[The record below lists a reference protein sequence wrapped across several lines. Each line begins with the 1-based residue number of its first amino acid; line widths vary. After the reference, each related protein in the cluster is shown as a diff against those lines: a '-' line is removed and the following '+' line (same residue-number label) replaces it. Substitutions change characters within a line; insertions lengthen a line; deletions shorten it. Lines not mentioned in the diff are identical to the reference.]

1 MTDYEAEARA
11 RKVDAIVE
19 QLDAALARIGFDDPR
34 ADAVHVIPVLRS
46 TDILSDCAKALN
58 KGSPSDKTRA
68 AVIAVYEQ
76 RAKDSRTLKATP
88 LGSEKTALSR
98 AVEIRDATPLSR
110 ITASKLDLAMH
121 CLHWATRD
129 DLPPD
134 VSGERA
140 VRGTAFHD
148 LVATGEIAPETL
160 RDLKPE
166 YEPEVRKMYAVWLKN
181 GQKLLPPDARHEVA
195 FVLEPTGNVRELG
208 QNIARGYGGAV
219 GLCGTVDVFG
229 NDVVRDFKT
238 GRKYHDADVA
248 WQLRFAAVVTGCH
261 KTAFDYIAASG
272 RTTPDEYTRSDAQIA
287 DDKRRLLVLMSDV
300 REGRTAPLAGSHCE
314 EGYCLARTVCPT
326 YKRAYHAPAKDSHSK
341 QQPTETTM
349 GKMTLASVKKGRVDT
364 PLCVVM
370 YGPEGIGKST
380 FAANAPNPIFID
392 AEDGSTRL
400 DVSRFPVPENW
411 EHVRESL
418 ALLANEK
425 HEYQSVAIDTADWI
439 EPLIYEHVCTAGSKS
454 SIEDFGYGKG
464 YVQALD
470 QWRAFLDQLD
480 LLRARGMHV
489 ILLAHTQVKTF
500 RNPAGDDYDRYE
512 LKLHAK
518 AAGLLKEWSDA
529 VLFTNYLAFPKETDG
544 KKVKMLGDGSRVIYT
559 EHRPAWDAKNKYGL
573 PFKLPLDWTEFE
585 RAARKGEPASFEE
598 VSAEILQLLSA
609 ADEKTKEQAA
619 PAIERCGKDT
629 RKLAALAD
637 WLRSKANKEAA

>member
-11 RKVDAIVE
+11 RKVDALVE
-19 QLDAALARIGFDDPR
+19 QLDAALARIGFDPR
-34 ADAVHVIPVLRS
+34 SDAVHVIPVLRS
-46 TDILSDCAKALN
+46 TDILNDCAKALR
-58 KGSPSDKTRA
+58 KGTPSDKTRA

-76 RAKDSRTLKATP
+76 RAAGLNIPVPIPQAT
-88 LGSEKTALSR
+88 KT
-98 AVEIRDATPLSR
+98 VTPLSR
-110 ITASKLDLAMH
+110 ITASKLDLAML

-148 LVATGEIAPETL
+148 LVATGEIAPATL

-166 YEPEVRKMYAVWLKN
+166 YEAEVRKMYAVWLKN
-181 GQKLLPPDARHEVA
+181 GQKLLPSNARHEVA
-195 FVLEPTGNVRELG
+195 FVLEPSGNVRELG
-208 QNIARGYGGAV
+208 QNIARGYGSAV
-219 GLCGTVDVFG
+219 GLCGTIDVYG
-229 NDVVRDFKT
+229 DDSARDFKT
-238 GRKYHDADVA
+238 GRKYHDADEA

-261 KTAFDYIAASG
+261 NTAFDYIAASG
-272 RTTPDEYTRSDAQIA
+272 RTTTDEYTRSDAQIA
-287 DDKRRLLVLMSDV
+287 ADKHRLVVLMSDV
-300 REGRTAPLAGSHCE
+300 REGRTDPQPGSHCLD
-314 EGYCLARTVCPT
+314 GYCPARPVCPAFA
-326 YKRAYHAPAKDSHSK
+326 RAFSAPAKDSLK
-341 QQPTETTM
+341 QQKQPTTETTIM
-349 GKMTLASVKKGRVDT
+349 GKMTLASVKKGRVET

-425 HEYQSVAIDTADWI
+425 HEYRSVAIDTADWI
-439 EPLIYEHVCTAGSKS
+439 EPLIYEHVCSTCGKA
-454 SIEDFGYGKG
+454 SIEDFCYGKG

-470 QWRAFLDQLD
+470 QWRGFLDQLD
-480 LLRARGMHV
+480 LLRARGMNV

-518 AAGLLKEWSDA
+518 TAGLLKEWSDA
-529 VLFTNYLAFPKETDG
+529 VLFTNYLVFPKEADN
-544 KKVKMLGDGSRVIYT
+544 KKVKMFGDGSRVIYT

-573 PFKLPLDWTEFE
+573 PFKLPLDWAEFE
-585 RAARKGEPASFEE
+585 RAAHAGEPASFDEL
-598 VSAEILQLLSA
+598 SAEIAKLVETVDA
-609 ADEKTKEQAA
+609 ATKEQAA
-619 PAIERCGKDT
+619 PAIARCGKDT